1 MVNNTAYEKMNSGFF
16 GFMSTM
22 EGKNEL
28 INEDHIP
35 EEHMVFRARIFL
47 KYFS

>member
-22 EGKNEL
+22 EGENEL
-28 INEDHIP
+28 DEDHIP
-35 EEHMVFRARIFL
+35 EGHMVFRARIFL